1 MVVVYLALAEAPLFC
16 VCNPQYRIQPELQ
29 WEQSLSP
36 RESQST
42 LTEVQFGPM
51 KLYED
56 QLQVL
61 LVFAKDDA
69 QSHSFCW
76 ACERAG
82 FRCNVAR
89 TPEAALESFEE
100 KNHDLIIID
109 HRHSRYFNAE
119 ALCRSIRAIS
129 CSHNTVIV
137 AVVKRFVPRS
147 LSLTHIHTHSLT
159 HSHTHT
165 QLEERLKPQTLDFHH
180 TGVEL

>member
-1 MVVVYLALAEAPLFC
+1 MMGCASSIHISDRVVYQSGKESEDS
-16 VCNPQYRIQPELQ
+16 PQQNCPQPGHTKP
-29 WEQSLSP
+29 SNAC
-36 RESQST
+36 QST

-69 QSHSFCW
+69 QSNSFCW

-89 TPEAALESFEE
+89 TPEAALESFQE

-109 HRHSRYFNAE
+109 HRHSRYFDAE
-119 ALCRSIRAIS
+119 ALCRYVSFR
-129 CSHNTVIV
+129 HRGTER
-137 AVVKRFVPRS
+137 VKV
-147 LSLTHIHTHSLT
+147 
-159 HSHTHT
+159 
-165 QLEERLKPQTLDFHH
+165 LKTDQDIDLKS
-180 TGVEL
+180 